1 MAINGIYR
9 ISCAIPR
16 LHLGNPTANAQEII
30 TICNAQDKKGAALV
44 LFPELSL
51 TGHTC
56 GDLFFQNALH
66 DAVKDALAM
75 LLKASKKWKLA
86 AVIGLPWKDE
96 MGRILDCGAVLQSG
110 AIIGMTPKSY
120 LDAGQERHFIPG
132 TDTPEAVTF
141 EDSQFIVSTRQIY
154 ATGAL
159 RFCLEFGNELNAP
172 NAPADTLAACGVNA
186 VLNLSAT
193 PMRVDTLETRG
204 RDVDARSSRLK
215 CLYALANAGVGESS
229 AAAVFGGGAEISF
242 DGEQL
247 ASAPVLTTDSFCI
260 SADFIPRWS
269 DTLKARLPWMR
280 SSKESALAMEML
292 PLPEIK
298 KADGLKLSAH
308 PFALPDDERASGRA
322 LLVLN
327 TLAAGLRRRAEQSHA
342 QHLVIGL
349 SGGLDSTFALLVCD
363 TCREMMGKP
372 DNFIIALTMPG
383 MGTSSRTKNNAVTLA
398 TTLKCDLR
406 TISIRNAVLQHF
418 KDIGHPADSLNVVYE
433 NAQARERTQI
443 LMDLA
448 NENNGLLVGTGDL
461 SEIALGWCTYN
472 GDHISMYNV
481 NADVP
486 KTFMRDL
493 VSTLA
498 ECKYTGIQKALLDV
512 VGTPVSPE
520 LLPGKQHTEEL
531 IGDYDLHD
539 FFLFHFIKYAESP
552 ENILELA
559 LVAFKG
565 TYTPAKIKSSLQ
577 LFNRRF
583 FAQQFKRNAATDGP
597 AIGSVALDPHHGWQM
612 PSDVDAAIFQALK

>member
-9 ISCAIPR
+9 IACAIPK
-16 LHLGNPTANAQEII
+16 LHLGNPIANAQEII
-30 TICNAQDKKGAALV
+30 GICNEQDKKGASIV

-51 TGHTC
+51 TGSTC

-66 DAVKDALAM
+66 DAVKDALAT

-86 AVIGLPWKDE
+86 AVIGLPWKDDR
-96 MGRILDCGAVLQSG
+96 GRIQDCAAVLQG
-110 AIIGMTPKSY
+110 GIIIGMTPKSF
-120 LDAGQERHFIPG
+120 LDAGQERQFIPG
-132 TDTPEAVTF
+132 TENPDAVTF
-141 EDSQFIVSTRQIY
+141 GDSQFLVSTRQIY
-154 ATGAL
+154 KAGPL

-172 NAPADTLAACGVNA
+172 CAPADTLAPRGVNA
-186 VLNLSAT
+186 VLNLSAI

-215 CLYALANAGVGESS
+215 GLYVLANAGTGESS
-229 AAAVFGGGAEISF
+229 SSAVFGGGAEISF

-247 ASAPVLTTDSFCI
+247 ASAPVLTSDSFCI

-280 SSKESALAMEML
+280 SSQEAALVMEML
-292 PLPEIK
+292 QLPEIK
-298 KADGLKLSAH
+298 KADGLKLTAR
-308 PFALPDDERASGRA
+308 PFTIPADEMASGRA

-327 TLAAGLRRRAEQSHA
+327 TLAAGLRRRVEQA
-342 QHLVIGL
+342 RAKHLVIGL

-363 TCREMMGKP
+363 TCREMMGMP
-372 DNFIIALTMPG
+372 DDFIIAVTMPG
-383 MGTSSRTKNNAVTLA
+383 MGTSSRTKNNAVSLA
-398 TTLKCDLR
+398 TALKCDLR
-406 TISIRNAVLQHF
+406 TISIKNAVLQHF
-418 KDIGHPADSLNVVYE
+418 KDIGHDADNTNVVYE

-448 NENNGLLVGTGDL
+448 NDNNAILVGTGDL

-472 GDHISMYNV
+472 GDHIAMYNV

-493 VSTLA
+493 VRTLA
-498 ECKYTGIQKALLDV
+498 GCKYPTMQKALLDV

-531 IGDYDLHD
+531 IGDYELHD
-539 FFLFHFIKYAESP
+539 FFLYHFLKYAESP

-559 LVAFKG
+559 CVAFKG
-565 TYTPAKIKSSLQ
+565 SYTPAKIKSSLQ
-577 LFNRRF
+577 LFTRRF
-583 FAQQFKRNAATDGP
+583 FVQQFKRNAATDGP
-597 AIGSVALDPHHGWQM
+597 AIGSIALDPHHAWQM
-612 PSDVDAAIFQALK
+612 PSDTDATAWML